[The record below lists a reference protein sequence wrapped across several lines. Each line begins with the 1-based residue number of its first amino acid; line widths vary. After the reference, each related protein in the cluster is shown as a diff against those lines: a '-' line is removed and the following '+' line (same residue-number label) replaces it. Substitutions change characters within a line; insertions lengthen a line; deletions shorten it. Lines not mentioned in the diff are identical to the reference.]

1 MTNNFAKLIS
11 DAKSRR
17 SENTKQINKK
27 NKAKIYPYLIQTY
40 AENWTQKEKSKK
52 KPEGWFFTKY
62 GGERIRIATDFSSE
76 TVQVRQEWKHLNSV

>member
-17 SENTKQINKK
+17 SENTKQISKK

-40 AENWTQKEKSKK
+40 AEN
-52 KPEGWFFTKY
+52 
-62 GGERIRIATDFSSE
+62 
-76 TVQVRQEWKHLNSV
+76 

>member
-40 AENWTQKEKSKK
+40 AEN
-52 KPEGWFFTKY
+52 
-62 GGERIRIATDFSSE
+62 
-76 TVQVRQEWKHLNSV
+76 